1 MGLTSSNT
9 GKCCG
14 DVEHISSTDSI
25 VLALAGNPNVGKS
38 TVFNFLTGLHQHT
51 GNWTGKT
58 VQNACGSFSCGE
70 NNYTLVDIPGTYSI
84 LAHSAEE
91 EAARDFICFGGADG
105 VVVVCDASCLER
117 NLNLVLQI
125 LEITP
130 HVIVCVNLI
139 DEARKKHISVDCEKL
154 SGLLGVP
161 VYPAAARSGEGMKE
175 LANGLSAIKD
185 ISREQ
190 VFRCVY
196 DDEIERSAAAIG
208 ERLNGEIGGRF
219 AALRIL
225 EGDEKLS
232 RRLLENADEET
243 LELISEEK
251 KRLLSAGFDEQ
262 KLRDSIVTTL
272 VEKGE
277 EIAAECVRFGDE
289 NCFKRDRK
297 IDRVLT
303 HKVWGVPIM
312 AALLAVI
319 FWITIYG
326 ANYPSELLS
335 SAFGSLGAK
344 LRGLLELTD
353 APDWL
358 KGVLLD
364 GIYRILTWVISV
376 MLPPMA
382 IFFPLFTLLEDL
394 GYLPRAAF
402 NLDRYFKRAGACG
415 KQSLTMAMGFGCNA
429 VGITGCRIIDSPR
442 ERLIAVLTN
451 NFVPCNGR
459 FPALI
464 AIITIFFASGTG
476 GFGGSLLSVGILILL
491 ILFGVLLTL
500 LVSKLLSATILKG
513 ESSSFTLELPP
524 YRRPQIGKILIRSL
538 LDRTVFVL
546 GRAVTAAAPA
556 GLIIWL
562 AANVNIG
569 GESILSICSGALDP
583 FARLFGLDGVILLA
597 FILGFPANEIV
608 IPIMLMGYLS
618 SGVIA
623 EYESLDSL
631 KNILLA
637 NGWTSVTAVCTLI
650 FMLCHFPCSTSMMTM
665 KKETGSIKWTLL
677 GAVIPTAV
685 GLILCFIVSSIS
697 KLFI

>member
-262 KLRDSIVTTL
+262 KLRDSVVTAL
-272 VEKGE
+272 IRKGE
-277 EIAAECVRFGDE
+277 DIAAECVRFGDE

-344 LRGLLELTD
+344 LRGLLELTA

-464 AIITIFFASGTG
+464 AIITIFFASGVG
-476 GFGGSLLSVGILILL
+476 GFGGSFLSVGILILL
-491 ILFGVLLTL
+491 IIFGVMLTL

>member
-14 DVEHISSTDSI
+14 DVEHISSTDSV

-139 DEARKKHISVDCEKL
+139 DEARKKHISVNCAKL
-154 SGLLGVP
+154 SELLGVP

-175 LANGLSAIKD
+175 LSDGLSAIKD
-185 ISREQ
+185 IPREQ

-208 ERLNGEIGGRF
+208 EKLNGDDGGRF

-225 EGDEKLS
+225 EGDEKLAQ
-232 RRLLENADEET
+232 RLLEGVDEET
-243 LELISEEK
+243 LELISVEK
-251 KRLLSAGFDEQ
+251 KRLISAGFDEQ
-262 KLRDSIVTTL
+262 KLRDSVVTAL
-272 VEKGE
+272 IRKGE
-277 EIAAECVRFGDE
+277 EIAAECVQFGDE

-335 SAFGSLGAK
+335 SAFGSLGVK
-344 LRGLLELTD
+344 LRGLMELTA

-464 AIITIFFASGTG
+464 AIITIFFASGAS

-491 ILFGVLLTL
+491 IIFGVMLTL

-524 YRRPQIGKILIRSL
+524 YRSPQIGKILIRSL

-562 AANVNIG
+562 AANINIG

-637 NGWTSVTAVCTLI
+637 NGWTTVTAICTLI
-650 FMLCHFPCSTSMMTM
+650 FMLCHYPCSTSMMTM

-677 GAVIPTAV
+677 GAAIPTAV

>member
-1 MGLTSSNT
+1 MGLTASNT

-14 DVEHISSTDSI
+14 DIEHITDTDSI

-58 VQNACGSFSCGE
+58 VQNACGSFSCGG
-70 NNYTLVDIPGTYSI
+70 NSYTLVDIPGTYSI

-91 EAARDFICFGGADG
+91 EAARDFICFGGAQG
-105 VVVVCDASCLER
+105 VAVVCDASCLER

-139 DEARKKHISVDCEKL
+139 DEARKKQISVDCEKL
-154 SGLLGVP
+154 SSLLGVS
-161 VYPAAARSGEGMKE
+161 VYPAAARSGEGME
-175 LANGLSAIKD
+175 AFANGLSAIKD
-185 ISREQ
+185 ITREQ
-190 VFRCVY
+190 AFRCTY
-196 DDEIERSAAAIG
+196 DEEIERSAAVIS
-208 ERLNGEIGGRF
+208 ERLGENGGGRF

-232 RRLLENADEET
+232 QRFLESADEET
-243 LELISEEK
+243 LSVISAEK
-251 KRLLSAGFDEQ
+251 ERLAAVGYDGQ
-262 KLRDSIVTTL
+262 KIRDTIVTTL
-272 VEKGE
+272 VLKGE
-277 EIAAECVRFGDE
+277 DIAAECVHFGDE
-289 NCFKRDRK
+289 NCLKRDRK

-312 AALLAVI
+312 AAMLAVI

-326 ANYPSELLS
+326 ANYPSALLS
-335 SAFGSLGAK
+335 SAFGSLGEK
-344 LRGLLELTD
+344 LRALMEMTA
-353 APDWL
+353 APQWL

-464 AIITIFFASGTG
+464 AIITIFFAAGTG
-476 GFGGSLLSVGILILL
+476 GFGGSLISVGILILF
-491 ILFGVLLTL
+491 ILFGVMLTL
-500 LVSKLLSATILKG
+500 FISKLLSKTLLKG
-513 ESSSFTLELPP
+513 EPSSFTLELPP

-562 AANVNIG
+562 AANVQIG
-569 GESILSICSGALDP
+569 GESILSICSGALNP
-583 FARLFGLDGVILLA
+583 FARLFGMDGVILLA

-618 SGVIA
+618 SGVMTD
-623 EYESLDSL
+623 YDNLDSL

-637 NGWTSVTAVCTLI
+637 NGWTPVTAVCTLI
-650 FMLCHFPCSTSMMTM
+650 FMLCHFPCSTSLMTM
-665 KKETGSIKWTLL
+665 KKETGSLKWTLL
-677 GAVIPTAV
+677 GAALPTAV
-685 GLILCFIVSSIS
+685 GLILCAAVSGVSN
-697 KLFI
+697 LFI